1 MGRRKGIL
9 GLIHVIIQVK
19 ILQSPDM
26 GAGVS
31 VGDKYLGICLQIS
44 QLKREAGTPKGRSCE

>member
-1 MGRRKGIL
+1 M
-9 GLIHVIIQVK
+9 VIIQVK